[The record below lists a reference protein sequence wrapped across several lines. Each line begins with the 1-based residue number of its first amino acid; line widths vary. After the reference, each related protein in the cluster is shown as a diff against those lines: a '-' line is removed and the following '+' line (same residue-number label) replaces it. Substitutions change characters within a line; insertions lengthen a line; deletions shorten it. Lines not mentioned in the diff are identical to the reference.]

1 MTTPHLPLSAAIIA
15 RDASRTLEAALR
27 SLAFCDEIVVLDSGS
42 TDGTPELAR
51 AAGARVEFRE
61 WTGFRDQKNAAA
73 ALCRHD
79 WVLSIDADEEVTPA
93 LAHEIAALFSDG
105 EPAPAGFSMPRS
117 TRYLGREI
125 RGAGWY
131 PDRAIRLYDRRRGRW
146 VGGRVHERVAL
157 DGAAGSLSAD
167 LLHAPYA
174 SLEHHIEK
182 MNHYTTLA
190 AETMHA
196 RGKRAN
202 WTHFALRPPLV
213 FFKSW
218 VLRRGFTLG
227 APGFVVSASS
237 ALAVFLKYV
246 KLRELHRRGVA
257 PDPAAAADHSDP
269 ATVAPHPPTG
279 DQATTSPRKPSSS
292 A

>member
-1 MTTPHLPLSAAIIA
+1 MTPGPLPLSAAIIA

-42 TDGTPELAR
+42 TDDTPALAR

-93 LAHEIAALFSDG
+93 LAAEIEGLFSGG
-105 EPAPAGFSMPRS
+105 EPAPAGFSMPRL

-146 VGGRVHERVAL
+146 VGGRVHERIVL
-157 DGAAGSLSAD
+157 DGAAEPLAAD

-182 MNHYTTLA
+182 MNGYTTLA

-196 RGKRAN
+196 RGKRAD
-202 WTHFALRPPLV
+202 WTHFAVRPPLV
-213 FFKSW
+213 FLKSW

-227 APGFVVSASS
+227 VPGFVVSVSS

-246 KLRELHRRGVA
+246 KLRDLQRRGVA
-257 PDPAAAADHSDP
+257 RDPAAAADHSDP
-269 ATVAPHPPTG
+269 GTVDLQPPTG
-279 DQATTSPRKPSSS
+279 GQATTSARNPSSS